1 MPDRVVA
8 RVSRGRAH
16 IGPKQ
21 LFVIAAAV
29 FCVLRGLAYVDP
41 PPTPQGLDTL
51 ASVLPLG
58 LWGWAWII
66 AGGLALAAVRWR
78 YYAIALTPML
88 ILCALWGF
96 SYTSEWVATI
106 TWRGGESRGW
116 ITGVSYAFQAVAV
129 LVVSRLV
136 DPTEVN
142 NRDRGPDA

>member
-1 MPDRVVA
+1 MPDRIVTWA
-8 RVSRGRAH
+8 SRGRAH

-29 FCVLRGLAYVDP
+29 FCVLRGLAYIDP
-41 PPTPQGLDTL
+41 PPTPQGLNTL
-51 ASVLPLG
+51 ASVMPLG
-58 LWGWAWII
+58 VWGWAWII

-88 ILCALWGF
+88 ILCTLWGF
-96 SYTSEWVATI
+96 SYTSEWVAMI
-106 TWRGGESRGW
+106 TWRGGESRDW

-129 LVVSRLV
+129 LIVSRLV